1 MKKWI
6 TALTGIPV
14 FVISLNLMGC
24 TPMPYQGC
32 YPETEVIVI
41 YEPVPVPVPVPV
53 PYPDPVEV
61 DGSAPLPTRH
71 TPLTKPQESGNPRI
85 KTPRGG
91 RSDEGTVI
99 ARGGD
104 RPVRNPGRTK
114 GRPST
119 KPGTRG
125 R

>member
-6 TALTGIPV
+6 TVLMGFLVLLT
-14 FVISLNLMGC
+14 FSALMGC
-24 TPMPYQGC
+24 APMPYRGC
-32 YPETEVIVI
+32 YDREPDVIII
-41 YEPVPVPVPVPV
+41 YEPVPVPVP
-53 PYPDPVEV
+53 YPQPVEV
-61 DGSAPLPTRH
+61 GGSAPLPPRH
-71 TPLTKPQESGNPRI
+71 TPLTKPRESGNPRI

-119 KPGTRG
+119 KPGTRS